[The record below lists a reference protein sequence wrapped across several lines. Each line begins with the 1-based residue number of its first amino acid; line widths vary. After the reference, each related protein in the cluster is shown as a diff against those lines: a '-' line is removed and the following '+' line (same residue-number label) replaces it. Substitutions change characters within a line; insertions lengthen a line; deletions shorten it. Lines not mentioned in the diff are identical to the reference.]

1 MGMLLDV
8 NSMTP
13 DLVSNTI
20 NEVMFNPKYKENAK
34 ITQALLNDHL
44 VEPKDQFLHW
54 VKYIIRTNGAKHL
67 INEFAHDLSFV
78 EFWSLDVY
86 FVIVLTVTL
95 AAILSITLMCY
106 LSNFVMRL
114 YSKMEKRE

>member
-1 MGMLLDV
+1 MGLLLEV
-8 NSMTP
+8 NNMTP

-20 NEVMFNPKYKENAK
+20 NEVLYNPMYKENAK
-34 ITQALLNDHL
+34 ITQDLINDHM

-54 VKYIIRTNGAKHL
+54 VKYIIRTKGSKHL

-86 FVIVLTVTL
+86 LVIILTVTL
-95 AAILSITLMCY
+95 AAVLSGTLMCY
-106 LSNFVMRL
+106 LSKFVIQL
-114 YSKMEKRE
+114 SSKKEKHE

>member
-1 MGMLLDV
+1 MGLLLDV
-8 NSMTP
+8 NAMTP

-20 NEVMFNPKYKENAK
+20 NEVLSNLKYKKNAK

-44 VEPKDQFLHW
+44 VEPKDQFLYW

-86 FVIVLTVTL
+86 FVIVIAVTL
-95 AAILSITLMCY
+95 AAVLLITLLCFFIK
-106 LSNFVMRL
+106 FVMQL
-114 YSKMEKRE
+114 CSKKQKRE